1 MIKFFTILFI
11 YFLLNATNGLTLEN
25 SERQCLDNLL
35 SNLGLNTSLD
45 CSNNTIVQ
53 CSIYNQRTFVV
64 GLNLISQN
72 VSHEISQSDLE
83 CFSKV
88 AQIVIK
94 DSKVS
99 SSFLTG
105 PFPTIFSIVLT
116 NNTIAYDQLFST
128 PISTNLTLLY
138 VTDIPPLSSTV
149 NINLS
154 YIQKLTYFQFQFKN
168 WDQSTKW
175 ISLINDFPSGGM
187 YNFPSLAVDLKDI
200 PPMDNIKC
208 ESITFRTYSSPMS
221 LGYSNIPT
229 LVNIKSIYLYISTG
243 TSDFTQFSLIP
254 KNNLLKTIFI
264 NGPLTLT
271 TKADLTNLTA
281 LYYLDLRNVL
291 SNFNY
296 QGQIP
301 LILPE
306 SVTTLVI
313 GGSSFSNGVYEF
325 IEDYPNISYLSLSY
339 NQITGNFSQWKNR
352 GYLNFLINNN
362 KLQGSVDPSWCT
374 TLLFFSNNQLS
385 GELPSCYTCHLL
397 NSEVKSLVYGSSG
410 TVDLNSFTNVNP
422 IPTCT
427 TLIPNLR
434 YNSTSSQLILYGDDL
449 GFYPSNVKVQGY
461 FFNNKIPSK
470 LFVAD
475 SVSQSNLPQFLD
487 FNFPG
492 ANKVFTLSTIQKA
505 PIVNTITASAQSNSI
520 ILEGSFFN
528 YNTSSIKIVIG
539 DNNQCSIVTTTFY
552 KVECLMLGVYEK
564 NTVAKVTINIRDYYY
579 LNLQILET
587 SVLAYLNQT
596 TQIQNCQQ
604 DCIPRGGFCNTLIGQ
619 CILQCPN
626 NCTNSLSGTCNTS
639 TGNCICNPDYQGLD
653 CSIPFKSCPSNCNS
667 QSNQG
672 TCNNQTGTCQCSSN
686 YQGLDCSL
694 PYIPCTSDCS
704 APLNQGSC
712 NNQTGF
718 CICISSHQGADCSL
732 PLIPCPTFKLLP
744 CNGGSN
750 ICQNQTGTCQCSS
763 NYQGLDC
770 SIPFKP
776 CSSDC
781 GAPLNQGSCNNQ
793 TGTCQ
798 CSSNYQGLD
807 CSIPYIPCTSDC
819 SAPLNQGSCNNQ
831 TGVCKCI
838 SNYQGSDCTTP
849 SHYITSVIPCS
860 IDGGEVSINGWF
872 GNDQDGTHTLSSYNV
887 LIGNLNCI
895 VTSINQSTIQCNL
908 GAGTGTKNIKITNS
922 VHSNVVFNGNGLF
935 NYQNPIKSCPNS
947 CTSLNN
953 GKCNSNTGECQCND
967 KFRGFDCSTP
977 ITIIE
982 TAPTTNTL
990 IDKDTG
996 GTSLINQDTIYEI
1009 SIISLNEI
1017 SIDGSIIKSHPLK
1030 ENWSIDNDNQ
1040 ETSNSNIF
1048 KFSQQLINN
1057 TCTITYTIEEI
1068 KLKDKSFTF
1077 GTTTFTVEKDS
1088 IKLSVLVKDYQ
1099 YQSALNTLQL
1109 VFYSAANSNN
1119 NNSNNGNNDC
1129 NKQETSI
1136 DTSNANNQQVSNYI
1150 QISKNSKTLVGRFIN
1165 QVIADSRPT
1174 FMSST
1179 IINDN
1184 NNNDKSTSSIK
1195 IGLNLPHC
1203 NECLIDPDFSILVS
1217 PDFKDSCD
1225 QSSNKNKWL
1234 IPVAVVVPVVGCA
1247 AIAVISIVVYKKNR
1261 YTIKLFK
1268 LKTFKK

>member
-1 MIKFFTILFI
+1 MIKFLFI
-11 YFLLNATNGLTLEN
+11 LLISYFSTINVSNGQLNIKEN
-25 SERQCLDNLL
+25 LCL
-35 SNLGLNTSLD
+35 SNIFTKLELSIQPTHYCSLYYAKCD
-45 CSNNTIVQ
+45 GEFVTVLDISSSTNNEFSPTDFQ
-53 CSIYNQRTFVV
+53 
-64 GLNLISQN
+64 
-72 VSHEISQSDLE
+72 
-83 CFSKV
+83 CFSKLSV
-88 AQIVIK
+88 LSI
-94 DSKVS
+94 SSLKVYS
-99 SSFLTG
+99 NFLKG
-105 PFPTIFSIVLT
+105 PFNSEITLSFHDCFTTYSDLFTTPIHSNITFLAIDRIPPQSSTINIYLSYLNRANSFIFTLKILDSSTDYITLT
-116 NNTIAYDQLFST
+116 NDLA
-128 PISTNLTLLY
+128 TNRVFNQIT
-138 VTDIPPLSSTV
+138 
-149 NINLS
+149 
-154 YIQKLTYFQFQFKN
+154 
-168 WDQSTKW
+168 
-175 ISLINDFPSGGM
+175 M
-187 YNFPSLAVDLKDI
+187 DLKDL
-200 PPMDNIKC
+200 PPMGNI
-208 ESITFRTYSSPMS
+208 ITQTLNIRTFNAPTSKG
-221 LGYSNIPT
+221 LSNIPT
-229 LVNIKSIYLYISTG
+229 LKYITNIYIFIQQG
-243 TSDFTQFSLIP
+243 FSDFSEFSLISNP
-254 KNNLLKTIFI
+254 NNLKILSFSGNLLQPSTGII
-264 NGPLTLT
+264 G
-271 TKADLTNLTA
+271 LTNLS
-281 LYYLDLRNVL
+281 LLDSITLLLVSN
-291 SNFNY
+291 NFNY
-296 QGQIP
+296 QGTIP
-301 LILPE
+301 LILPQTVRIF
-306 SVTTLVI
+306 SI
-313 GGSSFSNGVYEF
+313 GNGLFSGGIKEFLSAYPKINSFS
-325 IEDYPNISYLSLSY
+325 ITS
-339 NQITGNFSQWKNR
+339 NQINGNFSDFKND
-352 GYLNFLINNN
+352 GGKYQMFSIGWNNFE
-362 KLQGSVDPSWCT
+362 GTVDSSWCT
-374 TLLFFSNNQLS
+374 TLLTVSRNILT
-385 GELPSCYTCHLL
+385 GDLPSCFACHLFNPTIN
-397 NSEVKSLVYGSSG
+397 NSISQNL
-410 TVDLNSFTNVNP
+410 FNP
-422 IPTCT
+422 IQPCT

-434 YNSTSSQLILYGDDL
+434 FNSSNNFLYLYGDDL
-449 GFYPSNVKVQGY
+449 GFYTNDIKITSSPSNSFTPSIY
-461 FFNNKIPSK
+461 SK
-470 LFVAD
+470 LFVCD
-475 SVSQSNLPQFLD
+475 TFTQTSLPDTLEVF
-487 FNFPG
+487 FKS
-492 ANKVFTLSTIQKA
+492 ANQTFTLSTLEKPPSVSLVTVSSQ
-505 PIVNTITASAQSNSI
+505 SA
-520 ILEGSFFN
+520 LLFFDGLYFN
-528 YNTSSIKIVIG
+528 YNKSSIKITI
-539 DNNQCSIVTTTFY
+539 DNNFQCLITQTTFSQVTCLIQGIYEMNSFVQISIVVESYYTNKLKNLQTTFF
-552 KVECLMLGVYEK
+552 
-564 NTVAKVTINIRDYYY
+564 
-579 LNLQILET
+579 
-587 SVLAYLNQT
+587 AYLNQST
-596 TQIQNCQQ
+596 SVYQCQT
-604 DCIPRGGFCNTLIGQ
+604 DCISLGGICNTLIGQ
-619 CILQCPN
+619 CSFNCPN
-626 NCTNSLSGTCNTS
+626 DCTNSLSGSCNTS

-653 CSIPFKSCPSNCNS
+653 CSLPLMSCPVYNS
-667 QSNQG
+667 
-672 TCNNQTGTCQCSSN
+672 
-686 YQGLDCSL
+686 
-694 PYIPCTSDCS
+694 I
-704 APLNQGSC
+704 
-712 NNQTGF
+712 
-718 CICISSHQGADCSL
+718 
-732 PLIPCPTFKLLP
+732 P

-763 NYQGLDC
+763 NYQGSDC

-776 CSSDC
+776 CTSDC
-781 GAPLNQGSCNNQ
+781 SAPLNQGICNNQ

-838 SNYQGSDCTTP
+838 SNYQGSNCTIP

-977 ITIIE
+977 ITIID
-982 TAPTTNTL
+982 TAPTTNTS

-996 GTSLINQDTIYEI
+996 EATISNQNTNYEI

-1030 ENWSIDNDNQ
+1030 GNWSIDNSTT
-1040 ETSNSNIF
+1040 TSNSNIF

-1099 YQSALNTLQL
+1099 YQSSLNTLQL
-1109 VFYSAANSNN
+1109 IFYSAVGDDSNSNK
-1119 NNSNNGNNDC
+1119 NDC

-1247 AIAVISIVVYKKNR
+1247 AIAVVSILLFKKYKYNIKFIA
-1261 YTIKLFK
+1261 IKLK
-1268 LKTFKK
+1268 PFKK